1 MSRPGRMGRLSCY
14 RHASIIWLMALLV
27 LFAALAPTVSR
38 IMASN
43 DVVGGIWV
51 EVCSVSG
58 TKLVQVDTQEGSTE
72 QPASIQV
79 DHCPFC
85 LPQFQFRAVPALGI
99 ALPAGQSACES
110 VLRLPVIAPTHAHNQ
125 WRPDRSRAPP
135 AIS

>member
-1 MSRPGRMGRLSCY
+1 MGMLSCY
-14 RHASIIWLMALLV
+14 RHVSIIWLMALLV
-27 LFAALAPTVSR
+27 LFAAFAPTVSR
-38 IMASN
+38 IIASN

-51 EVCSVSG
+51 EVCSASG

-99 ALPAGQSACES
+99 ALPAGHEFI
-110 VLRLPVIAPTHAHNQ
+110 PIAPSASVFRGQ
-125 WRPDRSRAPP
+125 DIYCDRGGPNSRQGQEQGQR
-135 AIS
+135 